1 MVPETVVDV
10 DCTDKLRLV
19 AILPEAV
26 AFKSRF
32 VAILPEA
39 VAFKSRLVAILP
51 EEVVPKVS

>member
-19 AILPEAV
+19 AILPEDA

-32 VAILPEA
+32 VAILPEE
-39 VAFKSRLVAILP
+39 VAFDVN
-51 EEVVPKVS
+51 